1 MSDKTLPK
9 IALFGG
15 TFDPPH
21 LAHLEVARAVRD
33 QLEMDDVIW
42 IPANQNPFKLR
53 LKMSPPKK
61 RLKMVELTIREE
73 PKMSL
78 SDIEVSR
85 GGQSYTVETLM
96 ELREILPA
104 QFWIVVGSDALDQV
118 LEWKAY
124 AKLFRFARFAAVLR
138 PPHDHSRALLHVP
151 DQFHEQIDF
160 VEMPPMTHSGT
171 QVRDLVE
178 RGEPYDHLVTP
189 AVQQYI
195 QENKLYV

>member
-1 MSDKTLPK
+1 MSDKVLPK

-33 QLEMDDVIW
+33 QLAMDDVVW
-42 IPANQNPFKLR
+42 IPASRNP
-53 LKMSPPKK
+53 LKPMKEMAPPRK

-73 PKMSL
+73 PHMSL
-78 SDIEVSR
+78 SDIEISR
-85 GGQSYTVETLM
+85 GGHSFTIETLM
-96 ELREILPA
+96 ELREIMPS
-104 QFWIVVGSDALDQV
+104 QFWIMVGSDALDQI
-118 LEWKAY
+118 LDWKSY
-124 AKLFRFARFAAVLR
+124 DKLFRFARFAAVLR
-138 PPHDHSRALLHVP
+138 PPHDRSRALLHVP
-151 DQFHEQIDF
+151 DDFHEQIDF

-171 QVRDLVE
+171 QIRDFVE